1 VSEHPDQAAAP
12 ATAHETEPDARPAST
27 PGTPTGEDGAAA
39 DPASQGAAGEGDA
52 LAAAV
57 VGALPEDGGDATAGA
72 TPDGEDPEGAEES
85 EDPRT
90 REELLVAVRD
100 AERQRDEYLDDLRR
114 ARAEFENYRRR
125 TSREAALARDVGRG
139 DVATALLDVL
149 DDLDR
154 TLAASEDS
162 ADTGLAKGV
171 SLVAEKLSG
180 TLASLGLVR
189 LDPLGDPF
197 DPAEH
202 EAVQQVPNDEPLDPP
217 VVESTLRP
225 GYRLGAR
232 VLRPAMVVVRG

>member
-1 VSEHPDQAAAP
+1 MSEHPTPDPDQQPDPAPEDQVAAGMVGAFPTDEGSDASDP
-12 ATAHETEPDARPAST
+12 AASQDGADADPDATTA
-27 PGTPTGEDGAAA
+27 ED
-39 DPASQGAAGEGDA
+39 
-52 LAAAV
+52 
-57 VGALPEDGGDATAGA
+57 
-72 TPDGEDPEGAEES
+72 
-85 EDPRT
+85 DPRT
-90 REELLVAVRD
+90 REELLVAATD

-125 TSREAALARDVGRG
+125 TSREQASARDAGRG

-154 TLAASEDS
+154 TLAASEESSDP
-162 ADTGLAKGV
+162 GLAKGV
-171 SLVAEKLSG
+171 ALVAEKLTG
-180 TLASLGLVR
+180 TLAGLGLVR

-202 EAVQQVPNDEPLDPP
+202 EAVQQVPADEPLDTP

-225 GYRLGAR
+225 GYRLGDR

>member
-1 VSEHPDQAAAP
+1 VSEHPDPVDAAP
-12 ATAHETEPDARPAST
+12 ETDDA
-27 PGTPTGEDGAAA
+27 PTTEAVT
-39 DPASQGAAGEGDA
+39 DPTEGDEI
-52 LAAAV
+52 AAAV
-57 VGALPEDGGDATAGA
+57 VGAFPEAEPDGGDT
-72 TPDGEDPEGAEES
+72 TPPTEHADLD

-90 REELLVAVRD
+90 REELLVAAHE

-114 ARAEFENYRRR
+114 SRAEFENFRRR
-125 TSREAALARDVGRG
+125 TGREAATARDAGRG

-162 ADTGLAKGV
+162 ADPGLAKGV

-180 TLASLGLVR
+180 TLASLGLIR
-189 LDPLGDPF
+189 LEPLGDPF
-197 DPAEH
+197 DPSLH
-202 EAVQQVPNDEPLDPP
+202 EAVQQIPADEPTDEP

-225 GYRLGAR
+225 GYRLGER

>member
-1 VSEHPDQAAAP
+1 VTRSPLRSWE
-12 ATAHETEPDARPAST
+12 RS
-27 PGTPTGEDGAAA
+27 PT
-39 DPASQGAAGEGDA
+39 
-52 LAAAV
+52 
-57 VGALPEDGGDATAGA
+57 TGA
-72 TPDGEDPEGAEES
+72 TPRTAAAGTTDGDPDDP

-90 REELLVAVRD
+90 REELLVAVRE

-125 TSREAALARDVGRG
+125 TARESGTARDAGRG

-162 ADTGLAKGV
+162 ADPGLAKGV
-171 SLVAEKLSG
+171 SLVAEKLAG

-197 DPAEH
+197 DPSEH

-225 GYRLGAR
+225 GYRLGGR